1 MSVKLVYFAWVRE
14 KIGKG
19 VEFIELP
26 AEAVS
31 VGELIARL
39 KARGEEYDAAF
50 EHENVI
56 RAAINQEHAEH
67 DELVKDGDEVA
78 LFPPMTGG

>member
-19 VEFIELP
+19 EEFIELP

-50 EHENVI
+50 EHETLFAPPSI
-56 RAAINQEHAEH
+56 RNTR
-67 DELVKDGDEVA
+67 DNELVKDGDEVA

>member
-14 KIGKG
+14 KIGKEE
-19 VEFIELP
+19 EFIELP

>member
-19 VEFIELP
+19 EEFIALP
-26 AEAVS
+26 AEAVR

>member
-1 MSVKLVYFAWVRE
+1 MAVKLVYFAWVRE

-19 VEFIELP
+19 EETIERP
-26 AEAVS
+26 SPKAAVGDLS
-31 VGELIARL
+31 RHL
-39 KARGEEYDAAF
+39 KSLGPEDDAAV
-50 EHENVI
+50 EHGHVI

-67 DELVKDGDEVA
+67 DELVNDGDEVA

>member
-19 VEFIELP
+19 EEFIELP

-67 DELVKDGDEVA
+67 DELVKGGDEVA

>member
-1 MSVKLVYFAWVRE
+1 MSVKVVYFAWVRE

-19 VEFIELP
+19 EDLIVLP
-26 AEAVS
+26 SPKVT
-31 VGELIARL
+31 VGELISAL
-39 KARGEEYDAAF
+39 KSRGEEYEAAF
-50 EHENVI
+50 EHGDVI

-67 DELVKDGDEVA
+67 HEFIQDGDEVA

>member
-19 VEFIELP
+19 EEFIELP

-39 KARGEEYDAAF
+39 KARGEEYDAVF